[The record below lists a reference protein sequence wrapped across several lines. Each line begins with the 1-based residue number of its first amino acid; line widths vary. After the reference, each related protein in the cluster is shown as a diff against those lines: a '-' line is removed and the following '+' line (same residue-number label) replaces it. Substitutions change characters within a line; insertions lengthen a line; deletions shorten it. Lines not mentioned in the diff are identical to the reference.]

1 MLVNILKKHYKERV
15 LEWLRSTMLFKGTVS
30 LYDILVILLEKLRM
44 YDIDQRATSVAFSL
58 TLASFPATIFL
69 FTLIPYIPIQ
79 NLDDQ
84 IMEFLREV
92 IPGGI
97 YTEVSQTI
105 LDIVSRPRK
114 GVLSIGFAIALIT
127 ATNGMVSLMRSFNVV
142 YKARENRGFFKTRG
156 IAILLTL
163 FLALVMIVSIVLLI
177 VGDRIMF
184 FVADWDI
191 IQEEWI
197 INIVNITRYVIT
209 FATLA
214 LGVSLI
220 YRFAP
225 NKYVRIPFFNP
236 GSLIASAL
244 IVLAT
249 YGFSFY
255 FSNFSSYNKLYGSI
269 GTMIALMIWIYL
281 IALLLILGFEIN
293 ASIISGRTK
302 SKTHPNKL

>member
-1 MLVNILKKHYKERV
+1 MPVEILKKRYKERV

-30 LYDILVILLEKLRM
+30 LYDILVILIEKLRV
-44 YDIDQRATSVAFSL
+44 YNIDQRATSVAFSL
-58 TLASFPATIFL
+58 TLASFPAVIFL
-69 FTLIPYIPIQ
+69 FTLIPYIPIA

-84 IMEFLREV
+84 IMEFLSEV
-92 IPGGI
+92 IPKGI
-97 YTEVSQTI
+97 YAEVSQTI

-114 GVLSIGFAIALIT
+114 GVLSIGFATALIT

-184 FVADWDI
+184 LIADWDI
-191 IQEEWI
+191 VQEEWI

-236 GSLIASAL
+236 GSVIASAL

-293 ASIISGRTK
+293 ASIISGRSK
-302 SKTHPNKL
+302 SKVRTK

>member
-1 MLVNILKKHYKERV
+1 MPVKILKKRYKERV

-30 LYDILVILLEKLRM
+30 LYDILVILIEKLRV
-44 YDIDQRATSVAFSL
+44 YNIDQRATSVAFSL
-58 TLASFPATIFL
+58 TLASFPAVIFL
-69 FTLIPYIPIQ
+69 FTLIPYIPIV

-84 IMEFLREV
+84 IMEFLSEV
-92 IPGGI
+92 IPKGI
-97 YTEVSQTI
+97 YVEVSQTI

-114 GVLSIGFAIALIT
+114 GVLSIGFATALIT

-142 YKARENRGFFKTRG
+142 YRARENRGFFKTRG

-184 FVADWDI
+184 LIAEWDI
-191 IQEEWI
+191 VQEEWI

-225 NKYVRIPFFNP
+225 NKYVKIPFFNP

-293 ASIISGRTK
+293 ASIISGRNK
-302 SKTHPNKL
+302 SKIRAK

>member
-1 MLVNILKKHYKERV
+1 MPVETIKKRYKERV
-15 LEWLRSTMLFKGTVS
+15 SEWLRSTMLFKGTVS
-30 LYDILVILLEKLRM
+30 LYDILVILIEKLRV

-58 TLASFPATIFL
+58 TLASFPAVIFL
-69 FTLIPYIPIQ
+69 FTLIPYIPIE
-79 NLDDQ
+79 NFDDQ
-84 IMEFLREV
+84 IMEFLGEL
-92 IPGGI
+92 IPRGI
-97 YTEVSQTI
+97 YVEVSQTI
-105 LDIVSRPRK
+105 RDIVSRPRK
-114 GVLSIGFAIALIT
+114 GVLSIGFATALIT
-127 ATNGMVSLMRSFNVV
+127 ATNGMVSLMRSFNIV

-184 FVADWDI
+184 LVAEWGLV
-191 IQEEWI
+191 EEVWI
-197 INIVNITRYVIT
+197 INFVNITRYVIT

-269 GTMIALMIWIYL
+269 GTMIALMLWIYL
-281 IALLLILGFEIN
+281 IALVLILGFEIN
-293 ASIISGRTK
+293 ASIISGRK
-302 SKTHPNKL
+302 KAPPKK

>member
-1 MLVNILKKHYKERV
+1 MPVEILKKRYKERV
-15 LEWLRSTMLFKGTVS
+15 LEWLRNTMLFKGTVS
-30 LYDILVILLEKLRM
+30 LYDILVILIEKLRV
-44 YDIDQRATSVAFSL
+44 YNIDQRATSVAFSL
-58 TLASFPATIFL
+58 TLASFPAVIFL
-69 FTLIPYIPIQ
+69 FTLIPYIPIV

-84 IMEFLREV
+84 IMAFLSEV
-92 IPGGI
+92 IPRGI
-97 YTEVSQTI
+97 YVEVSQTI

-114 GVLSIGFAIALIT
+114 GVLSIGFATALFT

-184 FVADWDI
+184 LVAEWDI
-191 IQEEWI
+191 VQEEWV

-225 NKYVRIPFFNP
+225 NKYVKIPFFNP

-293 ASIISGRTK
+293 ASIISGRSK
-302 SKTHPNKL
+302 SKIRAK